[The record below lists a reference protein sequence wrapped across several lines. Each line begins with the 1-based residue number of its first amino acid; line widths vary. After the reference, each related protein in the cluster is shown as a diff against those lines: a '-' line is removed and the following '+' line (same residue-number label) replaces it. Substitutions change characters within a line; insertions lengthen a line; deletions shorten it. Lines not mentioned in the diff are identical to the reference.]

1 MSFLGSANGV
11 GRAGKALLRHRV
23 IAATAGAATAV
34 LVVGCAYAATSS
46 NGPGHETLANV
57 SNNTPATSHA
67 VKTKTKAK
75 IAPVAPSEAGLR
87 DPGGRRS
94 RR

>member
-46 NGPGHETLANV
+46 NGSGHEALANV
-57 SNNTPATSHA
+57 SNNTPATTQPA
-67 VKTKTKAK
+67 TTATN
-75 IAPVAPSEAGLR
+75 PAG
-87 DPGGRRS
+87 PMATAARRIEERAS
-94 RR
+94 RI